1 MTLVIDEL
9 CDCRKQ
15 HGTCCVIF
23 FLVFLFLLARIDIFA
38 AVNNLLQS
46 TT

>member
-9 CDCRKQ
+9 RDWRKQ

-23 FLVFLFLLARIDIFA
+23 FLVFFVSFGE
-38 AVNNLLQS
+38 N
-46 TT
+46 